1 MSVPAARVER
11 VGVFCGARPG
21 ASPQH
26 LRLATE
32 FGGALARRG
41 TGLVYGAGGV
51 GIMGAV
57 ADAALDAGAPVTGVI
72 PRHLYEREQPDESRT
87 EVIVVETMH
96 ERKALMYRLA
106 AGFAVLP
113 GGFGTLDELLEVA
126 TWNQLGI
133 HHKPLVLVNREGF
146 FDPLLTL
153 LDNMVSDAFI
163 SPEERVVIQVASGVE
178 EALDRLVEPS
188 LRPVAPTAPASP
200 TAPAFPPAPAFSP
213 APTGPA

>member
-1 MSVPAARVER
+1 MPASRVER

-21 ASPQH
+21 ARPQH

-32 FGGALARRG
+32 FGEALAQRG

-57 ADAALDAGAPVTGVI
+57 ADAVLDAGAPVTGVI
-72 PRHLYEREQPDESRT
+72 PRQLYEREQPDESRT

-106 AGFAVLP
+106 VGFAVLP
-113 GGFGTLDELLEVA
+113 GGLGTLDELLEVA

-133 HHKPLVLVNREGF
+133 HHKPLVLVNQGGF

-153 LDNMVSDAFI
+153 LDNMVADGFI
-163 SPEERVVIQVASGVE
+163 SQEERVVIQVASGVE
-178 EALDRLVEPS
+178 EALDCLVSPEPKPKS
-188 LRPVAPTAPASP
+188 KPERPTPPPVAASRAAAAPTAA
-200 TAPAFPPAPAFSP
+200 T
-213 APTGPA
+213 

>member
-1 MSVPAARVER
+1 MTMPASRVER

-21 ASPQH
+21 ARPQH

-32 FGGALARRG
+32 FGEALAQRG

-57 ADAALDAGAPVTGVI
+57 ADAVLDAGAPVTGVI
-72 PRHLYEREQPDESRT
+72 PRQLYEREQPDESRT

-106 AGFAVLP
+106 VGFAVLP
-113 GGFGTLDELLEVA
+113 GGLGTLDELLEVA

-133 HHKPLVLVNREGF
+133 HHKPLVLVNQGGF

-153 LDNMVSDAFI
+153 LDNMVSDGFI
-163 SPEERVVIQVASGVE
+163 SQEERFVIQVASGVE
-178 EALDRLVEPS
+178 EALDCLVSPAP
-188 LRPVAPTAPASP
+188 RPERSTIPPAASRTPAAPTAA
-200 TAPAFPPAPAFSP
+200 T
-213 APTGPA
+213 